1 MSAKHEYVRG
11 EERSGTEGTEPIAAI
26 KKREWEKEKKMK
38 GSNERNKR
46 NLVTNLLVVKKIQ
59 KLM

>member
-26 KKREWEKEKKMK
+26 KKREWEKER
-38 GSNERNKR
+38 EKR
-46 NLVTNLLVVKKIQ
+46 KREIW
-59 KLM
+59 

>member
-46 NLVTNLLVVKKIQ
+46 N
-59 KLM
+59 

>member
-26 KKREWEKEKKMK
+26 KKREWEKEREKKR
-38 GSNERNKR
+38 EREKEREGVGKR
-46 NLVTNLLVVKKIQ
+46 ERENNTGR
-59 KLM
+59 

>member
-26 KKREWEKEKKMK
+26 KNKKEVERRE
-38 GSNERNKR
+38 
-46 NLVTNLLVVKKIQ
+46 
-59 KLM
+59 